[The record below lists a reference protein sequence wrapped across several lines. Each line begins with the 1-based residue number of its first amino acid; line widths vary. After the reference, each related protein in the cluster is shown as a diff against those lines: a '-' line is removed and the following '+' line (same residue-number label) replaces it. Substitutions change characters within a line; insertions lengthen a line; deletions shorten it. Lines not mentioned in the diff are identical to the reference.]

1 MSGGV
6 PVGPT
11 ILHSATRG
19 WVAVAGLVAASFAL
33 RTAFYFSNFP
43 KNPKRKKF
51 PIGKVSESN
60 FLPKQIHL
68 RFQGLKQA
76 DKHPL
81 CTPLEL

>member
-1 MSGGV
+1 M
-6 PVGPT
+6 PT
-11 ILHSATRG
+11 SLPTATRG
-19 WVAVAGLVAASFAL
+19 VVAEWALVAASFAL

-43 KNPKRKKF
+43 KIPKLRKF